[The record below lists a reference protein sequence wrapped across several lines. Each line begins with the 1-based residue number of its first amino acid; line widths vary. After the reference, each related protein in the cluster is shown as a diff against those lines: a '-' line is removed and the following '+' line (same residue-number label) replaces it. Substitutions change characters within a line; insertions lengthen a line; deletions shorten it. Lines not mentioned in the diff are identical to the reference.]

1 VYELGHP
8 DFVDVIVFRDYLR
21 ARPLV
26 AGEYAA
32 LKRDLVESGLD
43 GMNYTAAKTE
53 FIERCLRDAR

>member
-1 VYELGHP
+1 
-8 DFVDVIVFRDYLR
+8 
-21 ARPLV
+21 V